1 MTIAVVGGERMSK
14 LINKDDALKA
24 FEEFLADDEP
34 SDSKFKT
41 DMIAVTMTGV
51 RQILENLP
59 SVDAVVLGE
68 EYPTSDYEVVIRM
81 STDKG
86 KNFFIRRAEI

>member
-1 MTIAVVGGERMSK
+1 MSK
-14 LINKDDALKA
+14 LINKDDAVKA
-24 FEEFLADDEP
+24 FEEFIGEHDDN
-34 SDSKFKT
+34 DHLH
-41 DMIAVTMTGV
+41 MIAITMTGV
-51 RQILENLP
+51 RQILDGLP